1 MNQAVRPVFARV
13 IAKIIAIAA
22 LVAGSASAGAATGDS
37 AQAYPGEQVLSAFR
51 GACSSFADF
60 GKARDMAVAQGWT
73 EIPVDDTTPGGRLV
87 RFGEEMAGKSDDITM
102 LKGSLLRRD
111 VAGRELYLA
120 ISGAKLDGATA
131 KGCRMYDFTAA
142 LPLSDDA
149 LVAFMG
155 RGAES
160 RKEPIAGFTIAT
172 WNPGM
177 VTGQSE
183 FEAAHLAQGT
193 TLPMAMPIS
202 GVMLKAQTVE
212 IDKP

>member
-1 MNQAVRPVFARV
+1 MIMAMT
-13 IAKIIAIAA
+13 A
-22 LVAGSASAGAATGDS
+22 LVAGPASAAATTGDS
-37 AQAYPGEQVLSAFR
+37 APTYPGEQVLATFR
-51 GACSSFADF
+51 AACSSFADF
-60 GKARDMAVAQGWT
+60 GKARAAAVAQGWT
-73 EIPVDDTTPGGRLV
+73 EIPVDDATPGGRLV
-87 RFGEEMAGKSDDITM
+87 RFGEEMAGKSESITL

-131 KGCRMYDFTAA
+131 KGCRMYDFTAGQ
-142 LPLSDDA
+142 PLSDKV
-149 LVAFMG
+149 LVAFIG
-155 RGAES
+155 RAPES

-177 VTGQSE
+177 VTGHNE